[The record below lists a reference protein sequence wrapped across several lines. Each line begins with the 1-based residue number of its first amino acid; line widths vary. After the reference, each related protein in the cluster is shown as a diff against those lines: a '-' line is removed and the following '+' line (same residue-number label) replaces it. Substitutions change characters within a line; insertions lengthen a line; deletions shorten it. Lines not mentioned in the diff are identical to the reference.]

1 MIGLVFRRI
10 IAAIPILL
18 ITSIGVFLLASLVPG
33 DAATTLAG
41 GQNATQEQVAQ
52 IRKDLHLNDPLLVQ
66 YGRWLGRASHF
77 DLGKSLYS
85 KKTVAS
91 EIRHR
96 LAVTL
101 SLAVSALVV
110 ALVVGIPLGMISG
123 VRPGSR
129 YDQGARIVST
139 LGVAIPSF
147 VLAIGLVV
155 LFSVRHR
162 ILPPAGYVPITEA
175 PVRFLRYM
183 ALPALTLGIGLAAS
197 IARQLRGSLIDV
209 LDSDYIRV
217 AWAKGATPRV
227 VVAKHALKNAA
238 VPALTVLGLQFG
250 YLLGGTVIVEQI
262 FSIPGLGNLML
273 RSITGSDLPVI
284 QGLALVFVIGQITM
298 SLLVD
303 IGYGF
308 LNPKVRATSG

>member
-1 MIGLVFRRI
+1 VLGLVLRRI
-10 IAAIPILL
+10 LAALPILF

-41 GQNATQEQVAQ
+41 GQNASQEQIAQ
-52 IRKDLHLNDPLLVQ
+52 VRKDLHLNDPLLVQ
-66 YGRWLGRASHF
+66 YGRWLGKASHF

-85 KKTVAS
+85 KNSVAS
-91 EIRHR
+91 EIKHR
-96 LAVTL
+96 LPVTL
-101 SLAVSALVV
+101 SLALASLLV
-110 ALVVGIPLGMISG
+110 ALLLGVPLGIISG
-123 VRPGSR
+123 VRRGSR

-147 VLAIGLVV
+147 CLAIGFIV
-155 LFSVRHR
+155 LFAVNHR
-162 ILPPAGYVPITEA
+162 ILPPAGYVPLTES
-175 PVRFLRYM
+175 PVRFVRYM

-209 LDSDYIRV
+209 LDSNYVRV
-217 AWAKGATPRV
+217 AWAKGAPPRV

-238 VPALTVLGLQFG
+238 IPALTVLGLQFA
-250 YLLGGTVIVEQI
+250 YLLGGTVIIEQI

-284 QGLALVFVIGQITM
+284 QGLALVFVIGQLTM